1 MVERDHKLSLLLD
14 VGAML
19 AREVELDALL
29 EMLGSRVAAALH
41 AGVPRSTWWTPRP
54 ASSGRA
60 SRTCRS
66 CARIRLPPGKGIAG
80 YVADHGEIVNVRD
93 VARDERHF
101 AGIDRETGFST
112 RTVLAAPIV
121 DKQRAI
127 RGVVQAL
134 NKREGEFTDEDEVFL
149 ATLATQ
155 VAQAFESTTLRPA
168 PEATRGVSLRG
179 PLNHVVGTS
188 PAMRLVYEQILQA
201 AATEATV
208 LLRGETGVG
217 GGSSRAPCT
226 SNRSARTGPE
236 SSSNAPPSRAP
247 SPRASFSATSEGPT
261 RARTAGCSAR
271 WSSRTAGRC
280 SSTRS
285 AISR

>member
-19 AREVELDALL
+19 AREVQLDALL

-41 AGVPRSTWWTPRP
+41 AERATIYLVDAATGELRSRVADLPELRE
-54 ASSGRA
+54 
-60 SRTCRS
+60 
-66 CARIRLPPGKGIAG
+66 IRLPPGKGIAG

-101 AGIDRETGFST
+101 PGIDRETGFST
-112 RTVLAAPIV
+112 HTVLAAPIV

-134 NKREGEFTDEDEVFL
+134 NKRGGEFTDEDEVFL

-168 PEATRGVSLRG
+168 PEATRGV
-179 PLNHVVGTS
+179 
-188 PAMRLVYEQILQA
+188 
-201 AATEATV
+201 
-208 LLRGETGVG
+208 
-217 GGSSRAPCT
+217 
-226 SNRSARTGPE
+226 
-236 SSSNAPPSRAP
+236 
-247 SPRASFSATSEGPT
+247 
-261 RARTAGCSAR
+261 
-271 WSSRTAGRC
+271 
-280 SSTRS
+280 
-285 AISR
+285 